1 MTPNPNVR
9 YLGHLPGG
17 NPVQAHSAGEHY
29 PFVIAAVENDTG
41 ARWYEVTGPGIPRL
55 RCETHVDAL
64 YTANRLRV
72 LQTNDDAWAHE
83 IEQACTCAGT
93 KLLNV
98 QASLR
103 KYCSQ
108 ALGGRHKFAELT
120 PAERVAAIHY
130 VGAVRRQANVGLPMH
145 LARGARPSFPTWL
158 AVCAARANQH

>member
-1 MTPNPNVR
+1 MPANPNVR

-29 PFVIAAVENDTG
+29 PFVIAAVENGTG
-41 ARWYEVTGPGIPRL
+41 ARWYEVTGPGTPRL
-55 RCETHVDAL
+55 RFEQHGDA
-64 YTANRLRV
+64 YVAARRLAILR
-72 LQTNDDAWAHE
+72 QDEDGWAHE

-98 QASLR
+98 QAALR
-103 KYCSQ
+103 KYCAQ

-130 VGAVRRQANVGLPMH
+130 VGAVRRRANNRLP
-145 LARGARPSFPTWL
+145 LGVRSSAPSFATWF
-158 AVCAARANQH
+158 AHAAARANQN